1 MQVQPTGQ
9 SPQLA
14 QMQQT
19 QLRKMDGSGNG
30 QGNRDGSN
38 CSTASSSGSLQA
50 QSNALSA
57 TSTFSTYA

>member
-1 MQVQPTGQ
+1 MQIQPTGQ

-38 CSTASSSGSLQA
+38 SSSASSSGSLQA